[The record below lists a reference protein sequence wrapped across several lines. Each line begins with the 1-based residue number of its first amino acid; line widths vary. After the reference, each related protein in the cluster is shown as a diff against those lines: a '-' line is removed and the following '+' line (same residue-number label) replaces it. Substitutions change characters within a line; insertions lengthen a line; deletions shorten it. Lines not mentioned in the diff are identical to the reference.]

1 MGLLDGKVAVVT
13 GSGRGIG
20 KAIALK
26 LAKEGASVVINDLDA
41 APAEETVNEIN
52 SMGVKAVAAVGSVTD
67 KEFPDKLIGA
77 AVNDLGGL
85 DIIVNNAGYTW
96 DAVIQKSTDEMW
108 EAMLAVHA
116 TAPFRIMRAAAPYI
130 RENAKKEKAEGKKVI
145 RKIVNVTSIAG
156 VYGNAGQINY
166 SAGKAA
172 IIGMT
177 KTMGKEWGRYNV
189 SVNAVAYGIIET
201 RLTAPK
207 EESEDIKVHGKDIAV
222 GIPKTALDGFKQM
235 IPLGRLGT
243 LEEAAGAV
251 LFFASPLSDYVTT
264 ETLVCSGGLRF

>member
-41 APAEETVNEIN
+41 APADETVNEIKN
-52 SMGVKAVAAVGSVTD
+52 MGVKAVAAVGSVTD

-77 AVNDLGGL
+77 AINDLGRL

-243 LEEAAGAV
+243 LEEAAGPV